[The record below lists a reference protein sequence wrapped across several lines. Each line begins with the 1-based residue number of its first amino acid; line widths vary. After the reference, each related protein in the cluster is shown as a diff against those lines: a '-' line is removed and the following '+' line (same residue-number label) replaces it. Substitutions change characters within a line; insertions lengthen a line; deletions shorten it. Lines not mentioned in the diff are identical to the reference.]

1 MLGMALRIESVLVP
15 AAPCQYQCDGE
26 RQCDERGGS
35 PGDAG
40 PVRARAIP
48 EAVCDKPR
56 AGVRLPFAKIAAMRV
71 ALVVVLV
78 GALGAGCGSNSSSV
92 GETTSTITPGT
103 TTTVT
108 VTTTQ
113 QATTAEPSVAQ
124 PMALRLYFLAPDGK
138 LAVVSRHVE
147 HTRRPGAA
155 TLRELAEAP
164 SGMTTEV
171 PSGLQ
176 LTIDAG
182 HANVSGAKLDPAA
195 LAQLVYALTTF
206 PTVNSVNGKTRADVE
221 AFVPPIL
228 VEQPSPG
235 EEVTSPLHVTG
246 NANTFEATFDYDL
259 KDANGKSLAKD
270 FVTATSGSGT
280 RGTFDFTI
288 PFSVDSPQNG
298 ALRVFE
304 LSAEDGSVVHE
315 RVIPLRLLP

>member
-1 MLGMALRIESVLVP
+1 
-15 AAPCQYQCDGE
+15 
-26 RQCDERGGS
+26 
-35 PGDAG
+35 
-40 PVRARAIP
+40 
-48 EAVCDKPR
+48 
-56 AGVRLPFAKIAAMRV
+56 MRV

-78 GALGAGCGSNSSSV
+78 GALAAGCGSNSSSV
-92 GETTSTITPGT
+92 GERTSTTTRGT

-113 QATTAEPSVAQ
+113 QTTMTESSVAQ

-138 LAVVSRHVE
+138 LAAVSRDVE
-147 HTRRPGAA
+147 QTRTPGAT
-155 TLRELAEAP
+155 TLRELTQAP
-164 SGMTTEV
+164 SGMTTQV
-171 PSGLQ
+171 PSGLR

-182 HANVSGAKLDPAA
+182 RANVTGPKLDSAA
-195 LAQLVYALTTF
+195 FAQVVYALTTF
-206 PTVNSVNGKTRADVE
+206 PKVDSVNGRTRADVE

-246 NANTFEATFDYDL
+246 NANTFEATFNYDL
-259 KDANGKSLAKD
+259 KNASGKSLAKD

-298 ALRVFE
+298 ELRVFE

-315 RVIPLRLLP
+315 RTIPLRLLP

>member
-1 MLGMALRIESVLVP
+1 
-15 AAPCQYQCDGE
+15 
-26 RQCDERGGS
+26 
-35 PGDAG
+35 
-40 PVRARAIP
+40 
-48 EAVCDKPR
+48 
-56 AGVRLPFAKIAAMRV
+56 LPFAKTAAMR
-71 ALVVVLV
+71 ATLVVVLV
-78 GALGAGCGSNSSSV
+78 GALAAGCGSNSSSV
-92 GETTSTITPGT
+92 GERTSSTARTA

-108 VTTTQ
+108 VTTTKR
-113 QATTAEPSVAQ
+113 ATTTESGVAQ

-138 LAVVSRHVE
+138 LAAVSRDVE
-147 HTRRPGAA
+147 QTRTPGAA
-155 TLRELAEAP
+155 TLRELTHAP
-164 SGMTTEV
+164 TGMTTQV

-182 HANVSGAKLDPAA
+182 RANVAGPKLDPAA
-195 LAQLVYALTTF
+195 LAQVVYALTTF
-206 PTVNSVNGKTRADVE
+206 PTVDSVNGQGRADVE

-235 EEVTSPLHVTG
+235 EAVTSPLHVTG
-246 NANTFEATFDYDL
+246 NANTFEATFNYDL
-259 KDANGKSLAKD
+259 EDASGKSLAKD